1 MEHSFTI
8 VIDADLFS
16 ERVGIFRIINK
27 TNGSIELILF
37 RHNDEW
43 KVELST
49 TPEFRYYNG
58 SLEIIENRDLVLGE
72 RH

>member
-58 SLEIIENRDLVLGE
+58 SFQITENRDLVLGE